1 MTKQK
6 SQDHIVYLK
15 FSNGHRIW
23 IIKEVT
29 NGGKYFGIYKK
40 PINMILNKTEVKQ
53 NDTKN
58 A

>member
-1 MTKQK
+1 MKEK
-6 SQDHIVYLK
+6 LPPHIVYLK

-23 IIKEVT
+23 IIKGVT
-29 NGGKYFGIYKK
+29 KGGKYFGIYKK
-40 PINMILNKTEVKQ
+40 PIHMILKNTKEVKK